1 MIVAVVAAF
10 LAGCAF
16 AVGSVLQQRAAR
28 QEPSERSLSFGLL
41 VDLAR
46 NRGWVLGVSLAI
58 ASFILQGVALAFG
71 PLTLVQPI
79 IVCELLIAVPLSV
92 MMRRMRLH
100 WREWSGIVV
109 VAAGLIAFLI
119 AASPTAGDYH
129 PALVDW
135 ALVLGLDGVLIFGA
149 LVVGT
154 RLRGP
159 ARATMFGLAAAT
171 AFGLQSALLKA
182 TTAQFKQSI
191 VTGFTTWQLWVM
203 GGVAVM
209 GLVLGQS
216 AFQAGPLAASL
227 PVMDATEPI
236 VAVLIGA
243 FAFDEPFLSGGLA
256 VGFQIVG
263 LIALVGG
270 IVALDRSPV
279 VLAVSRQEARE
290 RPRDGGSTH
299 DPHGEPAPA

>member
-1 MIVAVVAAF
+1 
-10 LAGCAF
+10 
-16 AVGSVLQQRAAR
+16 
-28 QEPSERSLSFGLL
+28 
-41 VDLAR
+41 
-46 NRGWVLGVSLAI
+46 
-58 ASFILQGVALAFG
+58 
-71 PLTLVQPI
+71 
-79 IVCELLIAVPLSV
+79 
-92 MMRRMRLH
+92 
-100 WREWSGIVV
+100 
-109 VAAGLIAFLI
+109 
-119 AASPTAGDYH
+119 
-129 PALVDW
+129 
-135 ALVLGLDGVLIFGA
+135 
-149 LVVGT
+149 
-154 RLRGP
+154 
-159 ARATMFGLAAAT
+159 
-171 AFGLQSALLKA
+171 
-182 TTAQFKQSI
+182 
-191 VTGFTTWQLWVM
+191 
-203 GGVAVM
+203 
-209 GLVLGQS
+209 LVLGQS